1 MREDELSTPM
11 HRVATDLTVA
21 FERDQP
27 GTLAL
32 ATEAIARAGINI
44 DACAELDGRLHLVT
58 SDAAAAR
65 AAVTAAGFAVAGEQ
79 QVLVID
85 AVDRPGTAAAIFRRL
100 ADAGVNIHFAYV
112 GARNR
117 IVIGPDDVERAI
129 AALGESGGM

>member
-1 MREDELSTPM
+1 M

-21 FERDQP
+21 FEHDRP
-27 GTLAL
+27 GALAA

-44 DACAELDGRLHLVT
+44 DACAELEGRLHLVT

-65 AAVTAAGFAVAGEQ
+65 HAVSAAGFAVTGEQ

-85 AVDRPGTAAAIFRRL
+85 AVDRPGTAASIFRRF

-117 IVIGPDDVERAI
+117 IVIGPDDVELAI
-129 AALGESGGM
+129 AALGESVEM